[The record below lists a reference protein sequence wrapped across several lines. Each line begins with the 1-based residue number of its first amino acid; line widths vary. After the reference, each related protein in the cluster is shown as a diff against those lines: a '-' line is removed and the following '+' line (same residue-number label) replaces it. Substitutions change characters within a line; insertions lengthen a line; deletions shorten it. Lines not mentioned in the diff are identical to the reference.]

1 LFGNLVATM
10 VKVEPLD
17 HDGSRQSLGRSSGKH
32 DRDSSHSDPDR
43 RSSSMHQASAP
54 GAFVYATRHLVRDLF
69 LRLGWYES
77 SLALRIRRFL
87 RGRMFAALTMVS
99 LFVALFM
106 GEIFAIAQ
114 VSTNLALD
122 IILTT
127 VFAIFAFEFVGLALT
142 DTSYLFGFFF
152 WMDLL
157 GTVSMVFDISFM
169 AGLNVQ
175 DRDMVNMASG
185 SSSQQNVI
193 VVRATRAAKLGARA
207 GRISRVLKILRFL
220 PFLTNNEA
228 QDAKKIKV
236 AKVISNQLTNGL
248 STRVAFLTICIVIV
262 MPLFTMFTYPEEDR
276 SMGAWTDLLDLNA
289 AAYYEAWESGNTS
302 LEDTMKLRLVSE
314 LTRLRDFYSDVSY
327 GPFNV
332 KFGKSSA
339 DGVFAARQDIL
350 NLNGLTDWTF
360 SDPSRKSSSRVYTQG
375 HMQTYFDLTVPKRQ
389 EAASSIG
396 LICFIIIVM
405 CCFGMV
411 MSSSISVIALQPL
424 ERMLSVVRERC
435 TQIFKYTDNLKDD
448 SSSDSDEESEYDDM
462 EHDSE
467 FVLLEKVVGKLAAI
481 AHLSATTQEPEVKAD
496 MNENEIMQLS
506 WMQGA
511 QVPAVNAGR
520 ASVAPKALGKG
531 GLEASETDLRP
542 PRGLNA
548 LNSMPMAVME
558 ALDTADFNSLDL
570 TKEVRCSVA
579 AYLITDTNTQWSSWA
594 RSNVPEAQLWAFVTQ
609 VESNYTGN
617 PFHNFAHAIDV
628 EYMVYRY
635 MDLIGADR
643 FLSDTTQFSLLV
655 SAIGHDVG
663 HTGVNNQYLIETS
676 NELAVRYN
684 DRSPLENMH
693 CARLFQII
701 SAPETNLFA
710 QIEKDLYK
718 EMRKGMIDAILHTD
732 VTKHNEMIKELG
744 MLYQMNSET
753 FDSLCP
759 ETAITSNANISLISS
774 MLLHGADVS
783 NPVKPWSL
791 CRRLAYLCMDEFF
804 AQGDLEKAAGIPVQ
818 MLNDREKVNRPNAQI
833 GFIEFFIAPMV
844 MEMVHLFP
852 PLHSLAENLDENI
865 QNWSEVWQQEANPA
879 PEAVAKVAA
888 RVRKVADNMKI
899 LAKTAQEHQSQ
910 FGE

>member
-1 LFGNLVATM
+1 M
-10 VKVEPLD
+10 
-17 HDGSRQSLGRSSGKH
+17 
-32 DRDSSHSDPDR
+32 
-43 RSSSMHQASAP
+43 
-54 GAFVYATRHLVRDLF
+54 
-69 LRLGWYES
+69 
-77 SLALRIRRFL
+77 
-87 RGRMFAALTMVS
+87 
-99 LFVALFM
+99 
-106 GEIFAIAQ
+106 
-114 VSTNLALD
+114 
-122 IILTT
+122 
-127 VFAIFAFEFVGLALT
+127 
-142 DTSYLFGFFF
+142 
-152 WMDLL
+152 
-157 GTVSMVFDISFM
+157 
-169 AGLNVQ
+169 
-175 DRDMVNMASG
+175 
-185 SSSQQNVI
+185 
-193 VVRATRAAKLGARA
+193 
-207 GRISRVLKILRFL
+207 
-220 PFLTNNEA
+220 
-228 QDAKKIKV
+228 
-236 AKVISNQLTNGL
+236 
-248 STRVAFLTICIVIV
+248 
-262 MPLFTMFTYPEEDR
+262 
-276 SMGAWTDLLDLNA
+276 
-289 AAYYEAWESGNTS
+289 
-302 LEDTMKLRLVSE
+302 
-314 LTRLRDFYSDVSY
+314 
-327 GPFNV
+327 
-332 KFGKSSA
+332 
-339 DGVFAARQDIL
+339 
-350 NLNGLTDWTF
+350 
-360 SDPSRKSSSRVYTQG
+360 
-375 HMQTYFDLTVPKRQ
+375 
-389 EAASSIG
+389 G

-405 CCFGMV
+405 CCFGLV

-435 TQIFKYTDNLKDD
+435 TQIFKYTSNLKDD
-448 SSSDSDEESEYDDM
+448 SSSGSDEESEYDDM

-467 FVLLEKVVGKLAAI
+467 FVLLEKVVSKLAAI
-481 AHLSATTQEPEVKAD
+481 ADLSATNQEPEVKAD

-520 ASVAPKALGKG
+520 ASVAPKNFGKG
-531 GLEASETDLRP
+531 GLEASETDHRP

-548 LNSMPMAVME
+548 LNSMPVAVME
-558 ALDTADFNSLDL
+558 ALDTAHFNSLDL

-579 AYLITDTNTQWSSWA
+579 AYLITDTSTQWSTWA
-594 RSNVPEAQLWAFVTQ
+594 RSNVPQAQLLAFVVQ
-609 VESNYTGN
+609 MESNYTGN

-635 MDLIGADR
+635 MDLIGAEQ
-643 FLSDTTQFSLLV
+643 FLSETTQFSLLI

-684 DRSPLENMH
+684 DHSPLENMH

-701 SAPETNLFA
+701 STPDTNVFS

-759 ETAITSNANISLISS
+759 ETAITSNTHISLISG

-852 PLHSLAENLDENI
+852 PLHSLAEYLDENI
-865 QNWSEVWQQEANPA
+865 RNWLEVWQQETNPA
-879 PEAVAKVAA
+879 PDAVAKVAA
-888 RVRKVADNMKI
+888 RVRKVADNMNL